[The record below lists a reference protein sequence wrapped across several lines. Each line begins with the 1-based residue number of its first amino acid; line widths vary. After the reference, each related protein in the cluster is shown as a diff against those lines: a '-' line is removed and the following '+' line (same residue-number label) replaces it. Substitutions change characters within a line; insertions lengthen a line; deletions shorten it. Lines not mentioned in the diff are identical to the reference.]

1 MKSLCVLGI
10 TGSIGKNVSEV
21 VKVHQD
27 DFVITG
33 CSFNTSMDVFKK
45 IYEDNPSI
53 KHVAVCDEETADI
66 VKKTYPELIVYTGD
80 NALRALIKYN
90 NYDMVVNALVGFCG
104 FIPTMA
110 ALYKGIDVA
119 LANKE
124 SLVVGGHLIK
134 RALEEGNAKLY
145 PIDSEHVAIAK
156 LLKNRPIE
164 EIKNIHITASGGSFR
179 DYSREE
185 LENVSLEKALNHP
198 SWNMGAKITIDSAT
212 MMNKGFEIIEAF
224 YLFDMPL
231 DKIKVLMHD
240 ESVIHSAVELVDHSF
255 IADLGPAD
263 MRIPITYALYE
274 GNYQD
279 TCDVENLDLAK
290 LSSLHFREFDEKR
303 YPAVALARKAI
314 SIGHS
319 MPCVL
324 NASNEV
330 ANEAFR
336 KGKIPFLSIEVLI
349 EKAMNAHNVVLN
361 PTATELVDIDWETKS
376 YVKELIE
383 KGEY

>member
-21 VKVHQD
+21 VKVHSD

-33 CSFNTSMDVFKK
+33 CSFNTSFEVFKE
-45 IYEDNPSI
+45 IYKDNPSL
-53 KHVAVCDEETADI
+53 KSVAVCDEVTADK
-66 VKKTYPELIVYTGD
+66 VKKEYPELNVYSGE
-80 NALRALIKYN
+80 NALRALIKFN

-104 FIPTMA
+104 FIPT
-110 ALYKGIDVA
+110 LVSLTKGIDVA

-134 RALEEGNAKLY
+134 KILESGNARLY

-156 LLKNRPIE
+156 LLKDRKVS
-164 EIKNIHITASGGSFR
+164 EIKNVHITASGGSFR
-179 DYSREE
+179 DYQREE
-185 LENVSLEKALNHP
+185 LVNVTVEKALKHP

-224 YLFDMPL
+224 YLFDLPL

-240 ESVIHSAVELVDHSF
+240 ESVIHSAVELIDHSF
-255 IADLGPAD
+255 VADLGPAD

-274 GNYQD
+274 GNYND
-279 TCDVENLDLAK
+279 TKDVEYLDFAK

-303 YPAVALARKAI
+303 YPAVMLAKKAI

-336 KGKIPFLSIEVLI
+336 KGEIPFLSIEVLI
-349 EKAMNAHNVVLN
+349 EKAMNAHDLILN
-361 PTATELVDIDWETKS
+361 PTATELVNVDSDTRMF
-376 YVKELIE
+376 VKELIE